1 MVIRRI
7 AGFIFLIIGAG
18 VFAFQVALALGEP
31 WGTYAMG
38 GAYPG
43 QFPPAMRLAS
53 AIQALLWVLFV
64 GIVLAR
70 GGYRF
75 SPAVPGVSLDGVGGR
90 GSIGRE
96 PGAQPAQPS
105 GGERMIWASVGFVL
119 LASSLIV
126 ATRPPAVTSKGAR

>member
-18 VFAFQVALALGEP
+18 VFAFQVALALGVP

-64 GIVLAR
+64 GKVLAR
-70 GGYRF
+70 ADITFRRLARA
-75 SPAVPGVSLDGVGGR
+75 SRWMVWVVVAVS
-90 GSIGRE
+90 
-96 PGAQPAQPS
+96 A
-105 GGERMIWASVGFVL
+105 
-119 LASSLIV
+119 
-126 ATRPPAVTSKGAR
+126 